1 VLDFARARGYRDG
14 ENPARWSGHLDHL
27 LPARNKVVKHH
38 AAIPYRDLPP
48 FMAGLRL
55 RSDVAARALEFCI
68 LTAARTGE
76 VIESQWTEIDLEAQV
91 WAVPADRM
99 KAGREHRVPLSDRA
113 IEILGGLP
121 RDGDFIFGGARSGR
135 PIGANTLLEV
145 VRAVHGAS
153 ATVHGFRSSFRDW
166 AGNETNF
173 PRELAEH
180 ALAHSIGD
188 KAEQAYRRGTAVER
202 RRKLMDAWAAYC
214 KRAPSEGA
222 KVVPIRE
229 RA

>member
-1 VLDFARARGYRDG
+1 
-14 ENPARWSGHLDHL
+14 
-27 LPARNKVVKHH
+27 
-38 AAIPYRDLPP
+38 
-48 FMAGLRL
+48 
-55 RSDVAARALEFCI
+55 
-68 LTAARTGE
+68 
-76 VIESQWTEIDLEAQV
+76 
-91 WAVPADRM
+91 M

-153 ATVHGFRSSFRDW
+153 ATVHGFRSTFRDW

-180 ALAHSIGD
+180 ALAHSMGD
-188 KAEQAYRRGTAVER
+188 KAEPANSWTRGRRIVSAR
-202 RRKLMDAWAAYC
+202 RRKVRRSFRFAS
-214 KRAPSEGA
+214 APSG
-222 KVVPIRE
+222 RDH
-229 RA
+229 